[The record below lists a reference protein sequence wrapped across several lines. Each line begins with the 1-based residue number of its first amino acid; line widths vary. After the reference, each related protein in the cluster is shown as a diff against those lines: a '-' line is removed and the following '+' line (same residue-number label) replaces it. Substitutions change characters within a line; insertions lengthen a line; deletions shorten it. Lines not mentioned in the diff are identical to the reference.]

1 MSKKTEILKFERQV
15 ELTKEGRRKHHH
27 DGFGLGVFNLS
38 KEAGFSSMGRW
49 KTVGLAYHVF
59 DDGSRAPVYLLLND
73 RNELVEK
80 TTQYFMVVD

>member
-1 MSKKTEILKFERQV
+1 MAKKTEILKFERQV
-15 ELTKEGRRKHHH
+15 EFTEEGRRRHNF
-27 DGFGLGVFNLS
+27 GSGLGVFNLS
-38 KEAGFSSMGRW
+38 KEVGFSSMGRW

-59 DDGSRAPVYLLLND
+59 DDGSRTPVYLMLND